1 MGKELIDTVSLMMS
15 DNYKDRFKAE
25 YYQTQI
31 RYERLK
37 RMVDNWDHLDFNPTC
52 PKAIFLT
59 QLDAM
64 RAYVNVLS
72 YRAKEEGID
81 L

>member
-1 MGKELIDTVSLMMS
+1 MTELIDTVPLMIS
-15 DNYKDRFKAE
+15 EDYKDRFKAE
-25 YYQTQI
+25 YYQNRI
-31 RYERLK
+31 RYEKLK
-37 RMVDNWDHLDFNPTC
+37 NMVDNWDHLDFNPRC

-64 RAYVNVLS
+64 RAYINVLG